1 MSSSG
6 IAASPGPSGITLS
19 LATTSAAILPDL
31 QISALTLTTLLP
43 AASIGQTKSRPSAS
57 AQNSHSSRL
66 CHLRKADIPGAVWQF
81 AIAPSAEI
89 QVKSARM
96 RLRNI
101 PPPVP
106 CAYLARNAGS
116 RRYGSPVRRLAP
128 RFILG
133 SKQCRPEIPGA
144 RQQALRAGARLS
156 IDGRRAIEE
165 LAAST
170 GAPVRRNG
178 GPSMYS

>member
-96 RLRNI
+96 RLRTF
-101 PPPVP
+101 
-106 CAYLARNAGS
+106 
-116 RRYGSPVRRLAP
+116 RRQSPAPTLRVMLVAAATVRRLGASP
-128 RFILG
+128 PGSFLAQSNVGQRSQVRG
-133 SKQCRPEIPGA
+133 SKHFERVHDCQ
-144 RQQALRAGARLS
+144 
-156 IDGRRAIEE
+156 
-165 LAAST
+165 
-170 GAPVRRNG
+170 
-178 GPSMYS
+178 

>member
-31 QISALTLTTLLP
+31 QISGLTLNTLLP

-89 QVKSARM
+89 QVTSARM
-96 RLRNI
+96 RLRTFRRQS
-101 PPPVP
+101 
-106 CAYLARNAGS
+106 LAPTLRVMLVAAATV
-116 RRYGSPVRRLAP
+116 PVRRLAP